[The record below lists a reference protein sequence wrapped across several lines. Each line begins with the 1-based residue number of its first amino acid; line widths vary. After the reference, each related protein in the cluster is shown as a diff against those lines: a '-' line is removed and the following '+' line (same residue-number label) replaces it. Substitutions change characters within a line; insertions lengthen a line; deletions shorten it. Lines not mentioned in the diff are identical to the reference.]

1 MSVADKRKARLVELN
16 TLPRPLTDKE
26 EEELRFLEKQL
37 ETAERVA
44 QFRKNQAEPYA
55 SKRSR
60 AANLA
65 WEFYRNIDIDGQCYV
80 AVGGLDSITLYLFLR
95 SIGINVPAV
104 SVSSLE
110 DRSIQKVHKALGII
124 PLKSAKDANGRTY
137 NKTRVIQDFGW
148 PVISKEV
155 AGKISHLQHPT
166 EDNATVR
173 HAIITGETGAQG
185 GWQKES
191 KMQLKKRWLKLF
203 GGADPEGEDL
213 GYAAAEFL
221 VSDRC

>member
-16 TLPRPLTDKE
+16 TLPLPLTDKE

-104 SVSSLE
+104 SVS
-110 DRSIQKVHKALGII
+110 G
-124 PLKSAKDANGRTY
+124 
-137 NKTRVIQDFGW
+137 
-148 PVISKEV
+148 
-155 AGKISHLQHPT
+155 
-166 EDNATVR
+166 
-173 HAIITGETGAQG
+173 
-185 GWQKES
+185 
-191 KMQLKKRWLKLF
+191 
-203 GGADPEGEDL
+203 
-213 GYAAAEFL
+213 
-221 VSDRC
+221 